1 MSVIS
6 ATVFR
11 PAPLATSTSAS
22 ASCWASSRRGH
33 ERARAG
39 LDVEHERVEALGELL
54 GQDRGD
60 DQRDRLD
67 RAGGVAD
74 GVQAAVG
81 GREVGGL
88 ADDRAARLAHHA
100 ADHLGGG
107 DGLVAGDRCRACPA
121 SRRCGRGRGR
131 RSSAPPRRRRP
142 GSGRGSARPCRPRRR
157 SSACPAPAGP
167 GPTRGRSPESR
178 IAGVSAIRSSP
189 SRPLRKNAIA
199 SAPTWASDSPPS
211 VMPPTRK
218 PISSG
223 LSASPVALL
232 ADDLGG
238 EHADSPPRISGR
250 AARGRAR
257 PPRRCATSARA
268 RAPRRPC
275 PRRGS

>member
-11 PAPLATSTSAS
+11 PGALGHLDQRLGELLGVLAA
-22 ASCWASSRRGH
+22 RH

-74 GVQAAVG
+74 RVQAAVG

-88 ADDRAARLAHHA
+88 ADDRAAGLAHDA

-107 DGLVAGDRCRACPA
+107 RPTGSRGCCRACPA
-121 SRRCGRGRGR
+121 CRRCGRGRGR

-142 GSGRGSARPCRPRRR
+142 GSGRGSARPCRRRRR
-157 SSACPAPAGP
+157 SSACPAPGGRGP
-167 GPTRGRSPESR
+167 SPAPCPSR
-178 IAGVSAIRSSP
+178 ASPVVSAIRSSA

-199 SAPTWASDSPPS
+199 SAPTWASESPPS

-218 PISSG
+218 RD
-223 LSASPVALL
+223 LL
-232 ADDLGG
+232 GA
-238 EHADSPPRISGR
+238 E
-250 AARGRAR
+250 
-257 PPRRCATSARA
+257 RRCRRA
-268 RAPRRPC
+268 SC
-275 PRRGS
+275 G